1 MSASIESLNGLER
14 RITISVPAAEVDQAY
29 QSRLKQVAKNAK
41 MPGFRPGKVPDKV
54 LDTRFGKG
62 ILEEIASELMQTN
75 FHKAIEGN
83 HIHVAGMPRVEIKK
97 ALKRGEPL
105 EFVVNFEVYPEIK
118 LNSIKGENLVR
129 NQVKI
134 TEADIDKMLDTLSK
148 QHAEWNIVDR
158 AAKIGDRVVIDFEG
172 SIDGKPF
179 AHGDAKD
186 FTLELGSKRMI
197 EGFEDGVVGAKPNEV
212 REIKVTFPKE
222 YPSEELAGQKAVFK
236 ITVHKIN
243 EPKLPALDDA
253 FAAKLGLKEGGIAEL
268 RAEIRKG
275 MEGEAENLMKN
286 QFKMSVLE
294 KLMAKNPID
303 IPNALVEAE
312 INHLQQMTRNRIA
325 MQTKNEEQA
334 KKMELPR
341 EPYVEQAKKRVMLGL
356 LLGEYIKQ
364 HNIKVDQDQVKKR
377 IEEIAATYHKPEEVI
392 SWYYNNKKMLA
403 EIEAVVLEDQAVS
416 QLLSELTVE
425 DKEISYEAALKQQA
439 AE

>member
-1 MSASIESLNGLER
+1 
-14 RITISVPAAEVDQAY
+14 
-29 QSRLKQVAKNAK
+29 
-41 MPGFRPGKVPDKV
+41 
-54 LDTRFGKG
+54 
-62 ILEEIASELMQTN
+62 
-75 FHKAIEGN
+75 
-83 HIHVAGMPRVEIKK
+83 MPRVEIKK